1 MFPAAED
8 SSGVRLS
15 ARVASL
21 TDVGRK
27 RRNNEDNFIVCPL
40 NGSPAAA
47 GDEEHTFGL
56 ESPGLL
62 MVVADGMGGHFGG
75 EVASRLGV
83 EDLVLQFLQK
93 VQNPEVPPAD
103 PQDILRQAVEA
114 AHKTVY
120 AHSQAHNENL
130 TMGTTLTAVWLI
142 QSWATIA
149 QVGDSRA
156 YLFRDGNLVLL
167 TQDQTIG
174 NLLQSRGEE
183 SMMIGEEVK
192 EMLTQ
197 ALGAQPDIE
206 VVTSAVELQQ
216 GDRMLLCSDG
226 LYKLVPPEVLVECL
240 EASGD
245 ASLIAGQLI
254 SRANENGGRD
264 NITAILA
271 EIRAA

>member
-1 MFPAAED
+1 MFPATEE
-8 SSGVRLS
+8 SGGVRLS

-21 TDVGRK
+21 SDVGRK
-27 RRNNEDNFIVCPL
+27 RRNNEDNFVVCPL
-40 NGSPAAA
+40 DGSPPLS
-47 GDEEHTFGL
+47 GGEEQTFGL

-62 MVVADGMGGHFGG
+62 MAVADGMGGHFGG

-83 EDLVLQFLQK
+83 EDLVLQFFQR
-93 VQNPEVPPAD
+93 VQNPEATPSD
-103 PQDILRQAVEA
+103 PQDILRQVVEA
-114 AHKTVY
+114 THKTVY
-120 AHSQAHNENL
+120 AQSQEHNENL
-130 TMGTTLTAVWLI
+130 TMGTTLTVVWLI
-142 QSWATIA
+142 RSWATIA

-156 YLFRDGNLVLL
+156 YLFRDGNLILL
-167 TQDQTIG
+167 TRDQTIG
-174 NLLQSRGEE
+174 NLLESRGED
-183 SMMIGEEVK
+183 SMRIGEEVK

-206 VVTSAVELQQ
+206 VVTSAVEVQP

-226 LYKLVPPEVLVECL
+226 LYKLVPPEALAECL
-240 EASGD
+240 ESSGD
-245 ASLIAGQLI
+245 ASLKAGQLI